1 LKSKRK
7 ENAMKMKRKSWM
19 GMVGGL
25 CLTAATIG
33 ATRLWA
39 QSDAPKIATAE
50 EAAQSFVFLLNNPG
64 AVESRSMDNLFSKKL
79 DELEA
84 PSLGHLWTRMAT
96 RAQLSR
102 FKAQSV
108 PGETPNR
115 TTVLIEPSETAEI
128 PPIVCVRED
137 GGWKIDLLE
146 TGRKLFGAADADVVA
161 LDQEMRGEYPEP
173 IAREKCATNLK
184 QISLAMLQYTQD
196 YDEMLPP
203 AKNWAD
209 VMKPY
214 FKNERVL
221 HAPEVGKASYGYA
234 MNWKLSRQPLAQIE
248 DVTKTVAFY
257 ESNILKRNQSFDGRD
272 LIYRHLLNGV
282 AGANY
287 AFVDGSVK
295 WHSQRDKQDFRLMH
309 PKIKNAKAIRKAKP

>member
-1 LKSKRK
+1 
-7 ENAMKMKRKSWM
+7 MKMNGKSWM
-19 GMVGGL
+19 GMAAGL
-25 CLTAATIG
+25 SLTAATIG

-39 QSDAPKIATAE
+39 QSDAPKYQTAA
-50 EAAQSFVFLLNNPG
+50 EAAQTFLFLLTSVK
-64 AVESRSMDNLFSKKL
+64 AVENHNFDNLFAKNL
-79 DELEA
+79 DSLETR
-84 PSLGHLWTRMAT
+84 SLDNLWTRMAT

-102 FKAQSV
+102 FKAQEV
-108 PGETPNR
+108 PGENSNR
-115 TTVLIEPSETAEI
+115 MTVLIEPTEAAEI
-128 PPIVCVRED
+128 PPVVCVRED
-137 GGWKIDLLE
+137 GSWKIDLLE
-146 TGRKLFGAADADVVA
+146 TARKWFGAADADVVA
-161 LDQEMRGEYPEP
+161 IDQELRGEYPEP

-196 YDEMLPP
+196 YDEKLPP

-221 HAPEVGKASYGYA
+221 HAPEVGKNSYGYA

-248 DVTKTVAFY
+248 DVAKTVAFY

-287 AFVDGSVK
+287 AFVDGRVK
-295 WHSQRDKQDFRLMH
+295 WSPQREKQEFRLRR
-309 PKIKNAKAIRKAKP
+309 PKINNKAASKAKR